1 MLDGNV
7 VYLLLGIAIGV
18 LFAAK
23 PVKDLVEGLP
33 EAAMPY
39 TFFGLLL
46 FGATAAIGWPGF
58 TCVLVAFVIYHAVG
72 REGWSQGIRTF
83 FSFSWLKRKRQTPEE
98 EAITDA
104 VAYEE
109 AERYEQLDLAVF
121 RAVGDSAEPMS
132 RQRILASLLDSVYV
146 HDGEAES
153 SIANSIARLLTAD
166 KIEADENGMYV
177 IPVA

>member
-1 MLDGNV
+1 MLDVNV

-33 EAAMPY
+33 EAALPY

-58 TCVLVAFVIYHAVG
+58 TCVLVAFVIYHVG

-83 FSFSWLKRKRQTPEE
+83 FSFDWLKRKRQTPEE
-98 EAITDA
+98 ESIAYA
-104 VAYEE
+104 VVYEE
-109 AERYEQLDLAVF
+109 AEDYKELDLAVF
-121 RAVGDSAEPMS
+121 QVVGKSSDPISIKEIIAALPDDMRNETVI
-132 RQRILASLLDSVYV
+132 RGSL
-146 HDGEAES
+146 
-153 SIANSIARLLTAD
+153 IRLLAAD
-166 KIEADENGMYV
+166 NIEADENGMYV
-177 IPVA
+177 LSVLREN